1 LKHSEFVNQ
10 DTLLLRTAAGEIMLP
25 AKPLIDRADGG
36 HLVVLP
42 AREVW
47 DRTELSAD
55 ELAQWSA
62 LVAACAWAMLQTLPQ
77 LKDGCI
83 NYWDA
88 GNWALNDDTAPA
100 GRKVGREHRKL
111 HMHVIGRS
119 PDATDPAWRWGE
131 SPLFPRYAQ
140 RLERNANYRAL
151 TASECEVIVS
161 ATQTRLREQY
171 YL

>member
-1 LKHSEFVNQ
+1 MSQ
-10 DTLLLRTAAGEIMLP
+10 DTSLLHTPAGEIILP

-42 AREVW
+42 ACTVW

-88 GNWALNDDTAPA
+88 GNWALNDDAAPA
-100 GRKVGREHRKL
+100 GRKLGREHRKL
-111 HMHVIGRS
+111 HMHLIGRS

-140 RLERNANYRAL
+140 RLERNASYRAL
-151 TASECEVIVS
+151 TAAECDAIVS
-161 ATQTRLREQY
+161 ATKNRLREKY
-171 YL
+171 YLE